1 MQPMRYLLLFARLF
15 VGSLFIVSGLI
26 KANDPL
32 GFSYKLEEYFA
43 ESALNLP
50 ALVPYALALGMLACL
65 AEVVLGFA
73 VLVGGRMKLATWSLL
88 GLTLFFGWLTAYTAT
103 CDPAGTYT
111 VLVNGVEETRGVTCV
126 TDCGCFGDAMKG
138 SIGRSLTPWESFA
151 KDMVLLVFVLPMF
164 LLRSRINWND
174 DGDDRILL
182 PGGLLLVALWSWVFT
197 WWGPLWFSLL
207 GFAGYILIKRF
218 RTAPAAE
225 WGTAAWIAAITLA
238 FSWWNHAHL
247 PLRDYRPYAVGRS
260 IAEQRTMGRPPVQE
274 IYMIY
279 RDKRTG
285 QQKEYD
291 SRGAYPWDD
300 DNFEYVD
307 RRIVEVEPGIDSP
320 VQDFML
326 TDMDGVDVTDGIL
339 AEANPVLLVMMYN
352 VEKGDRSCLPGI
364 ASLAHAAFSKGWY
377 VYAVSASPFE
387 AYEEVRHAYQLP
399 FDMLQCDEKTIKTAI
414 RSNPGIMLLQM
425 GSVKGLWHCNDVP
438 SLDAILA
445 GGMLDA
451 VPVVLDI
458 DTTASGF
465 PLPADDDG
473 TDPAI
478 SPGT

>member
-1 MQPMRYLLLFARLF
+1 
-15 VGSLFIVSGLI
+15 
-26 KANDPL
+26 
-32 GFSYKLEEYFA
+32 
-43 ESALNLP
+43 
-50 ALVPYALALGMLACL
+50 
-65 AEVVLGFA
+65 
-73 VLVGGRMKLATWSLL
+73 
-88 GLTLFFGWLTAYTAT
+88 
-103 CDPAGTYT
+103 
-111 VLVNGVEETRGVTCV
+111 
-126 TDCGCFGDAMKG
+126 
-138 SIGRSLTPWESFA
+138 
-151 KDMVLLVFVLPMF
+151 
-164 LLRSRINWND
+164 
-174 DGDDRILL
+174 
-182 PGGLLLVALWSWVFT
+182 
-197 WWGPLWFSLL
+197 
-207 GFAGYILIKRF
+207 
-218 RTAPAAE
+218 
-225 WGTAAWIAAITLA
+225 
-238 FSWWNHAHL
+238 
-247 PLRDYRPYAVGRS
+247 
-260 IAEQRTMGRPPVQE
+260 
-274 IYMIY
+274 
-279 RDKRTG
+279 
-285 QQKEYD
+285 
-291 SRGAYPWDD
+291 
-300 DNFEYVD
+300 
-307 RRIVEVEPGIDSP
+307 